1 MANIQHTIPRR
12 LKMADRAQ
20 QLLDLH
26 FPGIP
31 EIWLWHPLR
40 NVGFVTIPRT
50 LPIAMQA
57 VDAQSKRQPA
67 GQTLFCLWARAWN
80 YPVLSIADP
89 LTLAAEVGFT
99 GECAVDTWR
108 RRMSRL
114 RDLNFIRTKPGP
126 SGQFHHVLLLNPNAA
141 MEWMRSNG
149 LVQDELYVRF
159 VECLADIG
167 ALDETEPIRQL
178 GAQQPVPMAC
188 NSQTKSGQAR

>member
-1 MANIQHTIPRR
+1 MPSNCWIFIFPAY
-12 LKMADRAQ
+12 LKFGFGT
-20 QLLDLH
+20 H
-26 FPGIP
+26 I
-31 EIWLWHPLR
+31 E

-89 LTLAAEVGFT
+89 LTLAAEIGFT

-114 RDLNFIRTKPGP
+114 RELNFIRTKPGP